1 MVQPQSDANSNIEQ
15 SRDNNRNEDKDL
27 FASLRNLE
35 AENQQLRRHNHCLQQ
50 ENAWLKDQLSH
61 TQERLKTFESKP
73 ATVEEGEKL
82 RKLKL
87 LLRNNE
93 EVNSDKKDPS
103 ASDAYPIMLQHTA
116 PEGHEILENLYEQAS
131 SAFRKS
137 RSESEDRK
145 VTHLN
150 LLALHST
157 ELGDYDEAS
166 NLLKDS
172 IDIQKDTCGQLH
184 PVAVATLSNLAI
196 VYSKRGHFEKAE
208 TTGLEIVAIKQQL
221 HGADHLE
228 VASHLS
234 DLASFCQHQGKHED
248 ERMYH
253 HRALHIYES
262 RLGSNNVYVI
272 YTKLLLAKCLVRQE
286 QFEEA
291 DYFYKEILMKA
302 YERGYGFVDDS
313 SEIIQQQQDDEN
325 AERNVANKVWF
336 KKAAIT
342 FPTISE
348 TLLHMLA
355 ALIQL
360 SIDKVKSTES
370 N

>member
-1 MVQPQSDANSNIEQ
+1 MVQPHSVGNYNTEQSHANS
-15 SRDNNRNEDKDL
+15 RNDDKDL
-27 FASLRNLE
+27 FDSLRNLE

-61 TQERLKTFESKP
+61 TQDRLKTFESKP
-73 ATVEEGEKL
+73 ATVEAEEKL

-87 LLRNNE
+87 LVRNNE
-93 EVNSDKKDPS
+93 EFNTDKKDPS

-116 PEGHEILENLYEQAS
+116 PEGHEMLENLYEQAS
-131 SAFRKS
+131 STFRKT
-137 RSESEDRK
+137 RSENEDRK

-172 IDIQKDTCGQLH
+172 IDIQKDTCGELH

-196 VYSKRGHFEKAE
+196 VYSKCGHFDKAE
-208 TTGLEIVAIKQQL
+208 TTGLEIVAIKQKL
-221 HGADHLE
+221 RGEDHLE

-234 DLASFCQHQGKHED
+234 DLASFCQHQGKYED

-253 HRALHIYES
+253 HRALHLYES
-262 RLGSNNVYVI
+262 QLGSNNVYVI

-313 SEIIQQQQDDEN
+313 SEIIQQQQDDESVQ
-325 AERNVANKVWF
+325 RNVANKVWF

-348 TLLHMLA
+348 TLLYMYDLY
-355 ALIQL
+355 LRRTIL
-360 SIDKVKSTES
+360 
-370 N
+370 